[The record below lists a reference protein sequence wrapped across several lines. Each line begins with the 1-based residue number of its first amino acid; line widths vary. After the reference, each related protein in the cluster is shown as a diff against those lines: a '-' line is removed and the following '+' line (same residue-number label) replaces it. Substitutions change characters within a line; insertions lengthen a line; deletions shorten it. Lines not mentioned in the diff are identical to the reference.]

1 MKVRN
6 IILKI
11 DFEEIPYVIIVE
23 LEKKK
28 EIGVISDD
36 YILGEHDW
44 KFLGDLE
51 VIKIGIEEP
60 EDGSMVGLILYTN
73 RLGKEKKNSI
83 QMQK

>member
-11 DFEEIPYVIIVE
+11 DFEEIPYVKIVE
-23 LEKKK
+23 LGKKK
-28 EIGVISDD
+28 EIGTISED
-36 YILGEHDW
+36 YILGEHDG

-51 VIKIGIEEP
+51 VFKIGIEEP
-60 EDGSMVGLILYTN
+60 EDGCMVGLILYIN
-73 RLGKEKKNSI
+73 KLEKRNKNSI